1 MDTQICVS
9 LLLIAIMAVCALLV
23 LAAAALRVVPE
34 HQRLVVFRLGRFMGV
49 NGPGLLF
56 LMPFVDRAVVV
67 DLRERVKKIEGET
80 LTTRDEKRVVV
91 DVVWSYKVVDAA
103 HSVLEVEN
111 LESAMREMVVTE
123 LRAVVGG
130 LARGE
135 VMTAREQAR
144 DEMHRR
150 LGEIV
155 EAWGVEM
162 GQVEIGEVRRGQR

>member
-1 MDTQICVS
+1 
-9 LLLIAIMAVCALLV
+9 
-23 LAAAALRVVPE
+23 
-34 HQRLVVFRLGRFMGV
+34 MGV

-56 LMPFVDRAVVV
+56 LVPFVDRAVVV

-91 DVVWSYKVVDAA
+91 DMVWSYKVVDAA
-103 HSVLEVEN
+103 RSVLEVEN

-162 GQVEIGEVRRGQR
+162 GQVEIGELRRG